1 MKYKSLYELNNY
13 ISRQLRMALPSPI
26 WVTAEV
32 SSVSHNASGHCYL
45 ELVEKSVQND
55 NIIARQRATIWASR
69 YNEIHS
75 RFVNVTDSELKAGIS
90 ILFCC
95 EVQFHEVYGMSV
107 NIIDIDPVFTV
118 GDIQRRK
125 IEIIKRL
132 TEEGLIKLNSLR
144 PLPVLPKNIAVISS
158 NTAAGYGDF
167 VHQLYDNNYGFAYNV
182 TLFRSSMQGDNTETD
197 IIAALKQIQSRMD
210 EFDIVVMIRG
220 GGSTTDLQAFD
231 SEAIARE
238 IALFPLPVIVGI
250 GPLRDNTILDLV
262 AARSVKTPTAAAEF
276 ILNLSLSAL
285 NTLTSLENRF
295 SNSVTTR
302 MVNENAKIGNLS
314 LSIASSVNGFLVRKE
329 SMLAEY
335 SRLLPRLSSAY
346 IDNIL
351 SKLNVLETKVNL
363 LNPMNLLQKGYTLTS
378 QGGKIITSAS
388 QIVENIPMKS
398 TFFDGEVISTPIQVD
413 KHIQ

>member
-32 SSVSHNASGHCYL
+32 SSVSRNASGHCYL

-182 TLFRSSMQGDNTETD
+182 TLFRSSMQGDNTEAD

-250 GPLRDNTILDLV
+250 GHLRDNTILDLV

-295 SNSVTTR
+295 SNAVTTR

-335 SRLLPRLSSAY
+335 YRLLPRLSSAY
-346 IDNIL
+346 FDNIL

-378 QGGKIITSAS
+378 QGGKIITSVS

-398 TFFDGEVISTPIQVD
+398 TFFDGEVISTPNHVD